1 MVSLYFGVPGCG
13 KTTTAVKL
21 AVSAVVSIASGRS
34 KYKRVFVNFDCNY
47 PFVTKVP
54 FDFIGKFDMSDSLI
68 IIDEATLY
76 VDNRDYKSFPE
87 HLRNFFLLHRHYG
100 CDIAL
105 FCQQWDAV
113 DKKIRTITEKVYYIK
128 KSPFFPWRSIIYPLQ
143 YGIYIPSSASDKDA
157 EFGEISQG
165 YKLPGLIPRIFAE
178 RYDRRRYYHFF
189 DSFQRPELPPL
200 PEFLSKADK

>member
-21 AVSAVVSIASGRS
+21 AISAVVGIASGRS
-34 KYKRVFVNFDCNY
+34 KYKRVFVNFDVNY
-47 PFVTKVP
+47 PFVTKIP
-54 FDFIGKFDMSDSLI
+54 FEYIGKYDFRDSLI

-113 DKKIRTITEKVYYIK
+113 DKKIRAITEKVYYIK
-128 KSPFFPWRSIIYPLQ
+128 QSPFFPHRSIIYPLV
-143 YGIYIPSSASDKDA
+143 YGIYIPSNSADKD
-157 EFGEISQG
+157 EQFGEISQG
-165 YKLPGLIPRIFAE
+165 YKLPGLIPRLLAQ
-178 RYDRRRYYHFF
+178 RYDRRRYYRFF
-189 DSFQRPELPPL
+189 DSYETPELPPL
-200 PEFLSKADK
+200 PDHLP